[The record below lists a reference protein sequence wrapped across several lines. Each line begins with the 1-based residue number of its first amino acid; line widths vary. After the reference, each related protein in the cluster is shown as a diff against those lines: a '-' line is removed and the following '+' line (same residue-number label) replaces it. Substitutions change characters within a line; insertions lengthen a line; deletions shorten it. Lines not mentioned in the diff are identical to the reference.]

1 MATCVMCEE
10 TITNPVCPD
19 CIHQGIR
26 QWLLEQ
32 QELHLATEVQY
43 VTMCDNS
50 VHTADNV
57 NCIKCHKNMAICT
70 YCYSKNVFDV
80 IKFKPYL
87 IAEYMMFFSFDL
99 EHMGW
104 ERDARN
110 LIADY

>member
-10 TITNPVCPD
+10 TITNPVCPA
-19 CIHQGIR
+19 CVHKGIR

-32 QELHLATEVQY
+32 QELHLATDVLEV
-43 VTMCDNS
+43 TLCDSN
-50 VHTADNV
+50 VHALDNME
-57 NCIKCHKNMAICT
+57 CIKCHNSMAICT

-80 IKFKPYL
+80 IKSKPLL
-87 IAEYMMFFSFDL
+87 IAEYMMFFNFDL

-104 ERDARN
+104 EQDARN